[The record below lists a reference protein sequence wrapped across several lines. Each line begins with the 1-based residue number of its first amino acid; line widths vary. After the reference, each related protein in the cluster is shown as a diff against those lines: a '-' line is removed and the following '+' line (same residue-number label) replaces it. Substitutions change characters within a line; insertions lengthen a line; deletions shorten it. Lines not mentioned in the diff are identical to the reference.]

1 MIGFIEIG
9 PLHWIIFI
17 ILILAAVFLDLGV
30 FHRKAHIVKFKE
42 ALIWT
47 AIWFSTSMLFAFLFV
62 KPYRGD
68 VAFHEFVAGYITE
81 LSLSLDNVFVIAVIF
96 AYFRVPDNFQHRV
109 LFWGI
114 MGALIMRGIMIV
126 VGISLIV
133 KFHWILYILG
143 LFLIFS
149 GVQLLFK
156 GEKTPEP
163 EKNIAI
169 RLAKKFFPLAPEYEG
184 DKFIVKREGR
194 LLITPMMLVLIM
206 VETTDIIFAL
216 DSIPAIFGITTDPF
230 TVFTSNV
237 FAILGLRSLY
247 FVLAGAIRYFKYL
260 QYGLSVIL
268 VFIGVKMVLPFIQSQ
283 FNILKEIKIEA
294 KDALLVIT
302 GIIVVSILLSVISG
316 FIGKKENNNKGP
328 VN

>member
-1 MIGFIEIG
+1 MFAFIEIT
-9 PLHWIIFI
+9 PLHWVIFI

-30 FHRKAHIVKFKE
+30 FHRKAHTVNIKE
-42 ALIWT
+42 AFFWT
-47 AIWFSTSMLFAFLFV
+47 VFWFCISMSFAFFFV
-62 KPYRGD
+62 KPFRGN

-81 LSLSLDNVFVIAVIF
+81 LSLSLDNVFVIAIIF
-96 AYFRVPDNFQHRV
+96 SYFKVPERFQHRV

-114 MGALIMRGIMIV
+114 LGALIMRGVVIV
-126 VGISLIV
+126 LGIALIA
-133 KFHWILYILG
+133 KFHWVLYILG
-143 LFLIFS
+143 IFLIFS

-156 GEKTPEP
+156 GEQAPEP

-169 RLAKKFFPLAPEYEG
+169 RLARKFFPITLSYVG
-184 DKFIVKREGR
+184 QKLIVKQDGKFF
-194 LLITPMMLVLIM
+194 ITPMLLVLLM
-206 VETTDIIFAL
+206 VETTDMMFAA

-268 VFIGVKMVLPFIQSQ
+268 VFIGCKLLLPFVQKEL
-283 FNILKEIKIEA
+283 NILNGIKIEA
-294 KDALLVIT
+294 HDALLFIA
-302 GIIVVSILLSVISG
+302 SVIVISITTSIISN
-316 FIGKKENNNKGP
+316 FLEKRNNNTGAD
-328 VN
+328 